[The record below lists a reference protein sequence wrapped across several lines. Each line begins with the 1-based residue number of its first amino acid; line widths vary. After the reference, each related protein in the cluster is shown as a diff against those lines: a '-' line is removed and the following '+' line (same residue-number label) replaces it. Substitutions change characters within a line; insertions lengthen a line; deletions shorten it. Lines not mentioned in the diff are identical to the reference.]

1 MAHVLWYISVRLG
14 SCQTLLA
21 TNFNILIISVDPER
35 MGQWVKKANRVIQ
48 WKNYCLDA
56 ESMASNLWMQWAAVM
71 LNSYVPPVVQAG
83 RVSHSYSINEFC
95 SFYFQKSWVR
105 GFKALLTLG
114 IVFGWAANSTE
125 DNSIFV
131 TSRWTAFLIEIL
143 SASILDKLAG
153 LQGLLHE
160 NK

>member
-1 MAHVLWYISVRLG
+1 MAQVLWYISVRLG

-56 ESMASNLWMQWAAVM
+56 ESMASNLWTQRAAVM

-83 RVSHSYSINEFC
+83 RVPHSYSINEFC
-95 SFYFQKSWVR
+95 SFYFRKSWVR

-114 IVFGWAANSTE
+114 RCMDTTRNRVWLGCKFCRRQLHFCDLKVNRISHCNIVS
-125 DNSIFV
+125 
-131 TSRWTAFLIEIL
+131 
-143 SASILDKLAG
+143 
-153 LQGLLHE
+153 LHFR
-160 NK
+160 